1 MYKTRKI
8 VALVMALIMSLWA
21 FAAAAETDS
30 AVRVVPVAIDLSDLL
45 QAVIAVVAVLIT
57 RKLIPW
63 LKSKLSTE
71 QQIGL
76 SVMARTLVFAA
87 EQIYGAGNGKEKL
100 EYVKKELEARGYTF
114 DAATVE
120 AEVRQLTMEM
130 MGALTTPAESGL
142 KMTDKTVIVKT
153 PQMTV
158 QEAE

>member
-1 MYKTRKI
+1 MRKTRII
-8 VALVMALIMSLWA
+8 VAIIMVLIMSLWA
-21 FAAAAETDS
+21 FVASAEAN
-30 AVRVVPVAIDLSDLL
+30 AVQVEPVTIDLSDLL

-87 EQIYGAGNGKEKL
+87 EQIYGAGHGKEKL
-100 EYVKKELEARGYTF
+100 EYVKTELEARGYTF

-130 MGALTTPAESGL
+130 MGALTAPAKSGVTL
-142 KMTDKTVIVKT
+142 TDKTVTVIT

-158 QEAE
+158 QEDE